1 MDPDFNSKLFTT
13 YYVQSYIEFPIW
25 IAEFGYFVPPGFLLQ
40 MKKLK
45 LANFYNPKLDLPTL
59 ILLSVFLFIN
69 ILNEIHYNQEYNQF
83 SGFNN
88 CTDLLDYIKG
98 RRSSSP
104 PSFYRIL
111 IFHF

>member
-45 LANFYNPKLDLPTL
+45 LANFYLSHFDLVIL
-59 ILLSVFLFIN
+59 ILSSVFFL
-69 ILNEIHYNQEYNQF
+69 
-83 SGFNN
+83 
-88 CTDLLDYIKG
+88 
-98 RRSSSP
+98 
-104 PSFYRIL
+104 
-111 IFHF
+111 